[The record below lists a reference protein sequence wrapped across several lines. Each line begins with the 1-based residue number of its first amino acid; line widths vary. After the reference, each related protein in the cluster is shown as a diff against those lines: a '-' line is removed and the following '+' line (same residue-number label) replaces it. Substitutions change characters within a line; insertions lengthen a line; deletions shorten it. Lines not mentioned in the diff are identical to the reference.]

1 MNVRKTWWIVPALAL
16 VACGSS
22 KSLKEFTPSAQ
33 EKESAKAVVTS
44 SLKLQEVKTNAG
56 SDNPISGLT
65 EIQSNAMQ
73 LISAQQSRNAGG
85 GGLGLGL
92 QEAISSALQQD
103 CVTQSGNRTTY
114 DCTSASQTV
123 KGYIEVS
130 GDTLKVDLTIT
141 QTGGYELVYT
151 GAVTVTDTLVDGTLS
166 FDYKA
171 SGVTYS
177 VDVTYAQVTLQG
189 NCPVGGVLTVDSSYD
204 VAGLPSGYGTGS
216 LDATV
221 EITFGPNCGD
231 MVAKGA

>member
-1 MNVRKTWWIVPALAL
+1 MSIRNSWSMVLVLAL

-22 KSLKEFTPSAQ
+22 KSLKDFTPSAQ

-44 SLKLQEVKTNAG
+44 TLKLQEVKTNAA

-65 EIQSNAMQ
+65 EIQSSAMQ

-92 QEAISSALQQD
+92 QAAVSSALQQD

-114 DCTSASQTV
+114 DCTSQSQTV
-123 KGYIEVS
+123 KGYIETS
-130 GDTLKVDLTIT
+130 GDTLTVDLTIS
-141 QTGGYELVYT
+141 QSGGYELIYS
-151 GAVTVTDTLVDGTLS
+151 GSVTVTATLVNGTLS

-171 SGVTYS
+171 SSVTYA
-177 VDVTYAQVTLQG
+177 VDVTYNNVTLQD
-189 NCPVGGVLTVDSSYD
+189 NCPVAGTLTVDSSYD
-204 VAGLPSGYGTGS
+204 VAGLPSGYGTGN

-221 EITFGPNCGD
+221 EITFGPACGD
-231 MVAKGA
+231 MVAKGG